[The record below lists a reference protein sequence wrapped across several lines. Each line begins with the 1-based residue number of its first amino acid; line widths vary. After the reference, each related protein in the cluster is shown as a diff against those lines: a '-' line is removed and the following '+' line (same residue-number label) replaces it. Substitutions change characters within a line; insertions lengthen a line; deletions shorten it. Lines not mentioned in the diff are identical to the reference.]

1 MADDTRGSRLVL
13 SEASYNL
20 ARLRGFSDGVF
31 AIAIT
36 ITVLQLVVPE
46 TDLAREDVATELFNQ
61 WPIFLSLVIG
71 FVVVGYYWLNH
82 HRVFELL
89 DRANGPL
96 LWLNHV
102 LLLVVVFMPYPTEIL
117 GLYHEFTASWTFFHL
132 SASLVGLLNS
142 AIWFYATKDHRLVP
156 AQLDAQAL
164 RVYRWRSTILPI
176 TFLLA
181 AAMALVGP
189 WWSFAS
195 LSLLVIGR
203 PIVTRLVGRVPEQ
216 ELALEAASAQRQ
228 DEATFHR
235 EELESRSETS
245 SMAWLFGGR
254 SVSSLERLI
263 AFTDGVYAIAITLL
277 SFQFLPPTSELT
289 SNAALAEY
297 LTGVDSDAVT
307 DLYVGYITGF
317 LVIGLY
323 WFLHHRYFSEIRG
336 QDAGLRVLSLLHLF
350 FIALLPD
357 ATEFLSVHHGVP
369 MSIAYYSF
377 VAGMVGLTI
386 SFIWRWA
393 SWRHRL
399 IDLDVPDSAIRRTS
413 RISLIVPSA
422 FFVSIPLAFVIG
434 IWSQALW
441 LAAFLVVRVYIL
453 RFQPRLAS
461 S

>member
-1 MADDTRGSRLVL
+1 MADDTGASRLVL

-46 TDLAREDVATELFNQ
+46 TDLAREDVATELFSQ
-61 WPIFLSLVIG
+61 WPIFLSLIIG

-89 DRANGPL
+89 DRANGPV
-96 LWLNHV
+96 LWLNHA
-102 LLLVVVFMPYPTEIL
+102 LLLFVVFMPYPTEIL
-117 GLYHEFTASWTFFHL
+117 GLYHEFPASWMFFHL
-132 SASLVGLLNS
+132 SAAVIGLLNS
-142 AIWFYATKDHRLVP
+142 AIWFYATRNHRLVP
-156 AQLDAQAL
+156 EQLDARAL

-176 TFLLA
+176 TFLVA
-181 AAMALVGP
+181 FAMAFVGP

-195 LSLLVIGR
+195 LSLLLVGR
-203 PIVTRLVGRVPEQ
+203 PVVTRLVGRVPDDEMRR
-216 ELALEAASAQRQ
+216 EAEAAQQ
-228 DEATFHR
+228 EDVTTFHVR
-235 EELESRSETS
+235 ELESRAEAS

-277 SFQFLPPTSELT
+277 GFQFVPPEPELT
-289 SNAALAEY
+289 SNATVAEY
-297 LTGVDSDAVT
+297 LSGLHSDAVT
-307 DLYVGYITGF
+307 DLYVGYVTGF
-317 LVIGLY
+317 LVIGMF

-357 ATEFLSVHHGVP
+357 ATEFLSVHHGDP
-369 MSIAYYSF
+369 MSIAYYSA
-377 VAGMVGLTI
+377 VAGMAGLTI

-393 SWRHRL
+393 SWNHRL
-399 IDLDVPDSAIRRTS
+399 IDLDVPDGAIRLTS
-413 RISLIVPSA
+413 RISLIVPTA
-422 FFVSIPLAFVIG
+422 FFLSIPLAFVIG
-434 IWSQALW
+434 MWSQVIW
-441 LAAFLVVRVYIL
+441 VIAFLIVRVYIV
-453 RFQPRLAS
+453 RRQPKLAS